1 METKWKDFP
10 DIFQELSRDSWQII
24 KIQLAWQLSLFSGTY
39 KTVNETIDSLSN
51 KEVDAVFIDLYS
63 LVSYRDALI
72 EKGLKIKTLME
83 THTGYG
89 LILSGNAQVLK
100 NDFKDILF
108 SRQLVISN
116 YIKSIENDIPVRI
129 LADTC
134 LGNICSTIETLFKG
148 FENAAY

>member
-1 METKWKDFP
+1 MN
-10 DIFQELSRDSWQII
+10 Q
-24 KIQLAWQLSLFSGTY
+24 
-39 KTVNETIDSLSN
+39 TIDSLSN
-51 KEVDAVFIDLYS
+51 KEVDAIFIDLYS
-63 LVSYRDALI
+63 LVSYRDALK

-100 NDFKDILF
+100 KDFEDILF

-116 YIKSIENDIPVRI
+116 YIKSIENDIPVRK

-134 LGNICSTIETLFKG
+134 LSNICCGIVALFKG
-148 FENAAY
+148 FKNYFSFRVRR

>member
-1 METKWKDFP
+1 M
-10 DIFQELSRDSWQII
+10 
-24 KIQLAWQLSLFSGTY
+24 
-39 KTVNETIDSLSN
+39 NETIDSLSN

-134 LGNICSTIETLFKG
+134 LGNICSTIEALFKG